1 MGDEVKIDKQ
11 VFHTRL
17 GNLLAAWKDSKRND
31 VFGGAEALLVVLG
44 KTQDGPYSKS
54 LALQVC
60 VSWELLLGA
69 AGSYKV
75 AELEDGSA
83 DESFWDCSFG
93 FWATNFR
100 LHCS

>member
-17 GNLLAAWKDSKRND
+17 GNLLAAWKDTKKND

-60 VSWELLLGA
+60 VSGGICWWRWEQ
-69 AGSYKV
+69 SV
-75 AELEDGSA
+75 AELEDESA
-83 DESFWDCSFG
+83 DESFW
-93 FWATNFR
+93 NR
-100 LHCS
+100 L